1 MRDEVNRL
9 REAEQPTRGHTA
21 GGRCPGDSQR
31 GIKEKENRAGVQL
44 GVSGCLVCA
53 RPWVPPPEAQQ
64 IYIYRKKKL
73 PNFESVVLNF
83 LNVVLFS
90 QKLWREG
97 AMDEF
102 RPHYG
107 PQIFLPSLQPSRI

>member
-1 MRDEVNRL
+1 VCK
-9 REAEQPTRGHTA
+9 A
-21 GGRCPGDSQR
+21 
-31 GIKEKENRAGVQL
+31 L
-44 GVSGCLVCA
+44 GSTP
-53 RPWVPPPEAQQ
+53 RSTTN
-64 IYIYRKKKL
+64 IYIERKKL

-107 PQIFLPSLQPSRI
+107 PQIFLPSLQPSHI